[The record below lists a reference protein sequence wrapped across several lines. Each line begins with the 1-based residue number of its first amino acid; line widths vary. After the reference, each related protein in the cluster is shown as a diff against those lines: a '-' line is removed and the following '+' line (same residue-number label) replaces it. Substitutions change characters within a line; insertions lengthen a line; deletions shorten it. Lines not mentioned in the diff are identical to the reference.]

1 VKGGDGKVPI
11 WVGEDGGRYGVPEVP
26 RVSEVMVVAF
36 AVLLLLLVLVMFG
49 KGR

>member
-1 VKGGDGKVPI
+1 MPI
-11 WVGEDGGRYGVPEVP
+11 WVGEGGGEYGVPEVSK
-26 RVSEVMVVAF
+26 VGEIMAVAF

>member
-1 VKGGDGKVPI
+1 VPI
-11 WVGEDGGRYGVPEVP
+11 WVGESGGEGGREYGVPEVS
-26 RVSEVMVVAF
+26 RVDKIMVLAF